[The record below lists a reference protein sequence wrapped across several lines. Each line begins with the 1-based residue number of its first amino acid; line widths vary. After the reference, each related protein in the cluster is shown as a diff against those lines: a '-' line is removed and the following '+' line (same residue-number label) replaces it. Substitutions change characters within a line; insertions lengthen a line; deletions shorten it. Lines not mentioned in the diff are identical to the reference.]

1 MKPHLLT
8 IREHSSEKYTPRTY
22 YNATSADLTFA
33 LAIDLTTA
41 GERCTKKAAGD
52 KYLGVEYVHQEE
64 IAIARLLYKDMVR
77 RNAKTLN
84 IAGNGIYTLCKQ
96 GLTQRD
102 INRIIYDIISLVHTH
117 WPIEKIYTGG
127 QTGVDIAGAVAGY
140 ALEIETEVTLPK
152 GFIQRFEDGKDVKM
166 SEQEVGKQ
174 IEGGAAFV

>member
-1 MKPHLLT
+1 MNPHLLT
-8 IREHSSEKYTPRTY
+8 IKEHSSEKYTPRTY

-33 LAIDLTTA
+33 LATDLSTA
-41 GERCTKKAAGD
+41 GEKCTKKAAGN
-52 KYLGVEYVHQEE
+52 KYLGVEYVHQED
-64 IAIARLLYKDMVR
+64 IVIARLLYKDLRR

-96 GLTQRD
+96 GLTQGD
-102 INRIIYDIISLVHTH
+102 INRIIYNIINLVHIH

-152 GFIQRFEDGKDVKM
+152 GFIQRFEDGKDRQM
-166 SEQEVGKQ
+166 TEFNIRNQ
-174 IEGGAAFV
+174 IVEGVFNL